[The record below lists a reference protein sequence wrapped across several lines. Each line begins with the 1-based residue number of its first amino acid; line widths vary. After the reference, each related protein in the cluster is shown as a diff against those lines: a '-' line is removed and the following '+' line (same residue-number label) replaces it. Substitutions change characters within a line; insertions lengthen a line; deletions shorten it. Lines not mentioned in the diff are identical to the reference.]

1 MQAGPDQYTSDTMRL
16 IAAWAG
22 AASPTVTATA
32 ATADPATIAFFN
44 MRIPPFVVP
53 QIRFSARWRGDR

>member
-1 MQAGPDQYTSDTMRL
+1 MQAGPDQYTSDTIRL

-44 MRIPPFVVP
+44 MRILLSWFLSYV
-53 QIRFSARWRGDR
+53 SARWRGDR